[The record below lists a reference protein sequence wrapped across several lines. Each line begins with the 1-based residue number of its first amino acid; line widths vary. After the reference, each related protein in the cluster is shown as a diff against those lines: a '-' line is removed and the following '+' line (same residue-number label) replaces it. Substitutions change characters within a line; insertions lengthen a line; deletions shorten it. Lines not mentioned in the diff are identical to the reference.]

1 MTDLHDR
8 LEGARSS
15 LAFKAPC
22 RVATTANITLSG
34 EQTIDDIA
42 VVEEGA
48 NDRPDR
54 VLVKNQT
61 DQTQNGIW
69 TVSTGVWSR
78 ARDFDGN
85 SDIVDGTRIYVHSG
99 TVGIGEYTVTSDDP
113 IVIDTS
119 NIVFAVSASNLAT
132 TASEAAQAA
141 AEAAQ
146 AAAETAE
153 TNAETAQTAAEAA
166 QAAAE
171 AASENPAFTYAFDN
185 ATADADPGAG
195 EFRLDNA
202 TLASVTTIFIDN
214 SDADGNDVSAY
225 FDSFDDIGSS
235 ARRGH
240 ILVKGIDSADAF
252 FVGLVTGS
260 VVDGTGYRKIS
271 VTPLASG
278 GTFTATEN
286 FSVVFAPAGAD
297 GSGDVVGP
305 ASATDGNLAS
315 YDGITGKL
323 IQDSGIAAA
332 DVVVDADI
340 TNMVTASSNLTDGQI
355 VVGSGGGKGVA
366 TIPVS
371 SPLPPNDDFDD
382 VTHSGFTRAED
393 GQANGP
399 ATFVAVLT
407 AMRNATRF
415 GQLAFSTVA
424 SIPSMWVR
432 QVGSTVT
439 SWAEVYLTGGTDV
452 AVADGGT
459 GRSSHT
465 AYAVLCGGTTT
476 TGAQQSIASVGTSG
490 QVLTSNGAAALPT
503 FQDAG
508 AGGGWEDI
516 ENGSGTTV
524 ATLDI
529 EIPAAYD
536 LVHIRVFVRPATN
549 NVDLNAR
556 FSQDGGSVFLSGAGD
571 YSWATG
577 GQQGNGTE
585 ILMGAGGGDAIG
597 SASHKGAWFDL
608 WFEGFGSDGIY
619 KAMTFTGVS
628 IKDDSDEGQQIAG
641 GGVLIDNSNDI
652 TDVRFF
658 FTSDDVAAYR
668 YFVEARNFA

>member
-1 MTDLHDR
+1 MTDLFDR
-8 LEGARSS
+8 IEGARSS

-34 EQTIDDIA
+34 EQTIDGVA

-54 VLVKNQT
+54 VLVKDQT
-61 DQTQNGIW
+61 DQTQNGIY

-78 ARDFDGN
+78 AKDFDGN

-99 TVGIGEYTVTSDDP
+99 TVGIGEYVVTSADP
-113 IVIDTS
+113 IIIDSS
-119 NIVFAVSASNLAT
+119 NITFEVAASNLAT

-146 AAAETAE
+146 DAAETAE

-166 QAAAE
+166 RDQAI

-202 TLASVTTIFIDN
+202 TLASVATIFIDN

-260 VVDGTGYRKIS
+260 VADGTGYRKIS

-278 GTFTATEN
+278 GAFTATEN

-315 YDGITGKL
+315 FDETTGKL

-332 DVVVDADI
+332 NVVVASDIANMLETTDIGVSVQAYDADLD
-340 TNMVTASSNLTDGQI
+340 T
-355 VVGSGGGKGVA
+355 
-366 TIPVS
+366 
-371 SPLPPNDDFDD
+371 
-382 VTHSGFTRAED
+382 
-393 GQANGP
+393 
-399 ATFVAVLT
+399 
-407 AMRNATRF
+407 
-415 GQLAFSTVA
+415 
-424 SIPSMWVR
+424 
-432 QVGSTVT
+432 
-439 SWAEVYLTGGTDV
+439 WAELTPSANFQTLVPQSFAQMRASLDLEPNTDFYAPGGTDV

-476 TGAQQSIASVGTSG
+476 TAAQQSIAGVGTSG
-490 QVLTSNGAAALPT
+490 QVLTSNGAGALPT
-503 FQDAG
+503 FQAAGEGGMALLTSGTLSGDTSLDIDISTYTAYRALKIILNNIVPQTDNVELHCVVSDDGGATFEADASDYAWYEQYDLIGGINGVNEDAADSKIKIAG
-508 AGGGWEDI
+508 ALGTGTG
-516 ENGSGTTV
+516 ENVNVEMIWYNPTATSGYKSVIGTTV
-524 ATLDI
+524 GYLANPIGAIT
-529 EIPAAYD
+529 
-536 LVHIRVFVRPATN
+536 
-549 NVDLNAR
+549 R
-556 FSQDGGSVFLSGAGD
+556 FCGVFLAQD
-571 YSWATG
+571 
-577 GQQGNGTE
+577 
-585 ILMGAGGGDAIG
+585 
-597 SASHKGAWFDL
+597 
-608 WFEGFGSDGIY
+608 
-619 KAMTFTGVS
+619 
-628 IKDDSDEGQQIAG
+628 
-641 GGVLIDNSNDI
+641 DI
-652 TDVRFF
+652 TDIRF
-658 FTSDDVAAYR
+658 VASSGNLASGGYAV
-668 YFVEARNFA
+668 YGLS